1 MPDSL
6 FGSRASNA
14 ETEITLGL
22 LTAIERD
29 SSVTQ
34 RSAAMQ
40 LGIALGLANAYL
52 KRCIKKGLIKVRQA
66 PPNRYA
72 YYLTPKGFAEKS
84 RLTARYLSIS
94 LDFFRH
100 ARTQCTEVLEAC
112 AARGWTRVVL
122 VGVSDLGEIATL
134 CARDVPVTLVGFV
147 DPTYNESMYLGLPV
161 FRTFVEAAPVDA
173 AMITSMSEPQEAYE
187 AAAAVF
193 PATCVLAPRF
203 LNITPKAKA

>member
-6 FGSRASNA
+6 FGSRAADA

-34 RSAAMQ
+34 RSAAKQ

-52 KRCIKKGLIKVRQA
+52 KRCIKKGLIKVKQA

-122 VGVSDLGEIATL
+122 IGVSDLGEIATL

-147 DPTYNESMYLGLPV
+147 DPTYTESTYLGFPV
-161 FRTFVEAAPVDA
+161 FRTFAEAMPVDA
-173 AMITSMSEPQEAYE
+173 AMITSMNAPQEAYE
-187 AAAAVF
+187 ATVAVF
-193 PATCVLAPRF
+193 PATHILAPRF
-203 LNITPKAKA
+203 LHITPKAKA

>member
-6 FGSRASNA
+6 FGSRAADA

-34 RSAAMQ
+34 RSAAKQ

-52 KRCIKKGLIKVRQA
+52 KRCIKKGLIKVKQA

-112 AARGWTRVVL
+112 AARGWTRIAL
-122 VGVSDLGEIATL
+122 IGVSDLGEIATL
-134 CARDVPVTLVGFV
+134 CARDVPVSLVGFV
-147 DPTYNESMYLGLPV
+147 DPNYNEPAYLGLPV
-161 FRTFVEAAPVDA
+161 FRAFADATPVDA
-173 AMITSMSEPQEAYE
+173 AMITSMNEPQEAYE
-187 AAAAVF
+187 ATAAVF
-193 PATCVLAPRF
+193 PATHILAPRF